1 MQKTASS
8 TDLAWLIDDMVGRVQ
23 EAEHGIVL
31 SKDGLLIAGSRGLGR
46 DEAEHLSA
54 LAAGVQSLAKGV
66 GERFGGGAVRHAG
79 NQHAELV
86 AAKARQHVG
95 GGGAVRQTVI
105 EMRSAYLIVTVA
117 GAGACLAVLC
127 NENAD
132 MGLVAYE
139 MAMLVTRVGPHLT
152 TASRFEESSGKGEA
166 PR

>member
-1 MQKTASS
+1 MSNVQKTASS

-66 GERFGGGAVRHAG
+66 GERFGGGAVR
-79 NQHAELV
+79 
-86 AAKARQHVG
+86 
-95 GGGAVRQTVI
+95 QTVI

-132 MGLVAYE
+132 VGLVAYE